1 MIVRI
6 VRLTFRPEHVEDF
19 LHIFEESK
27 RLIRGSDGCHGV
39 RLMRDVQQHNVF
51 FTVSEWQ
58 SEAHLERYRESEL
71 FRSTW
76 ARTKV
81 LFAAPP
87 VAHSTVDTGF

>member
-39 RLMRDVQQHNVF
+39 RLMRDLQQQNVF
-51 FTVSEWQ
+51 FTISEWQ
-58 SEAHLERYRESEL
+58 SEDYLERYRKSEL

-81 LFAAPP
+81 LFAEPP
-87 VAHSTVDTGF
+87 LAHSISDTGR